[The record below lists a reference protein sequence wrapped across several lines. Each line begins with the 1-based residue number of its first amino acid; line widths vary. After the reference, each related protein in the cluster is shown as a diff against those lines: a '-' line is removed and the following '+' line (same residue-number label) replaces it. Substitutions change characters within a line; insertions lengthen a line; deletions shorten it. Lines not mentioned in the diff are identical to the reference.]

1 MSGRDINY
9 IILDTSEHIGELIST
24 TEELYGAIFAE
35 LPSIESEIE
44 LTAKEVEILLDFFI
58 HQNEQQNERQNEQS
72 LTNNHETTQQLSRIL
87 REVENEV
94 RATTANMVDEAEI
107 RKIIESFLQSSKT
120 AGEISFDD
128 VMEVIYKVKER
139 IMDIELVSM
148 NAIIFSGKLGEDG
161 KAFGVISDHI
171 MAFSNKVDEQYR
183 TMEQYAEGLGYWNQ
197 QFVGNLDIILE
208 YHRKLREE
216 QLQEFV
222 EIFDNV
228 FASLETVRGVLGEV
242 NSSVHMAVKPV
253 QELMI
258 KIQVQDILRQ
268 GLENVQKC
276 LITIMDNKRNADADN
291 STAEATMNILA
302 INKSLMQL
310 VIDLVMNI
318 KDKLTKSLTDIE
330 TPVNDMRS
338 QLMNLVEDEQTL
350 AEYFGGDEYK
360 TNVISEIFTNV
371 KVFLRHFDNELVELR
386 DKMNGFSEINESFN
400 IQISQIEKRIRKIK
414 RLVGHLQ
421 KLNILSRIELSRIN
435 LDGSAFVSQIQSIAD
450 QVTKEVNKNEEY
462 VVRLKERLEHDL
474 DQFQKV
480 LKINVGKANEMRLVI
495 KGAIERLDIIEQ
507 LITDAIQPI
516 GTSSNSLYNEIM
528 LISNKLELGT
538 DIYSLLE
545 LIEGKLFEIYDYM
558 DDELRKHMEAT
569 GIEEWNNSNE
579 HLQEILNYFTTHS
592 ERVIAQL
599 HLEGEQLDVGTDGG
613 ELTLF

>member
-1 MSGRDINY
+1 MSGRDISH
-9 IILDTSEHIGELIST
+9 IILDTSRHIGQLIST
-24 TEELYGAIFAE
+24 TEDLYGAIYAE

-58 HQNEQQNERQNEQS
+58 HHNDQQ
-72 LTNNHETTQQLSRIL
+72 LMNNHETTQQLSRIL
-87 REVENEV
+87 KEVENEV
-94 RATTANMVDEAEI
+94 RVTTANMVNEVEI
-107 RKIIESFLQSSKT
+107 RKIIESFLQSSKNE
-120 AGEISFDD
+120 GEVSFDD

-139 IMDIELVSM
+139 ITDIELVSM
-148 NAIIFSGKLGEDG
+148 NAIIFSSKLGDEG

-171 MAFSNKVDEQYR
+171 MSFSNKVEQQYR
-183 TMEQYAEGLGYWNQ
+183 TMEQHAEDLGDWNK
-197 QFVGNLDIILE
+197 QFIGNLDVILE
-208 YHRKLREE
+208 YHRKLTAE

-222 EIFDNV
+222 EIFGSV
-228 FASLETVRGVLGEV
+228 FSSLETVRGVLGEV
-242 NSSVHMAVKPV
+242 NTSVHMAVKPV

-258 KIQVQDILRQ
+258 KIQVQDIMRQ

-276 LITIMDNKRNADADN
+276 LSTIIDNKSNSDSDN
-291 STAEATMNILA
+291 NTAESTMNILA

-318 KDKLTKSLTDIE
+318 KEKLTKSLTDIE
-330 TPVNDMRS
+330 TPVNEMRS
-338 QLMNLVEDEQTL
+338 QLTNIVEDERTL
-350 AEYFGGDEYK
+350 AEYFGGHEYK

-371 KVFLRHFDNELVELR
+371 KLFLQQFDKELIELSE
-386 DKMNGFSEINESFN
+386 KMTGFSEVNESFH
-400 IQISQIEKRIRKIK
+400 IQISQIEKRIKKIK
-414 RLVGHLQ
+414 GLVGHLQ

-450 QVTKEVNKNEEY
+450 QVTKEVDKNEEY
-462 VVRLKERLEHDL
+462 VARLRERLENDL
-474 DQFQKV
+474 EQFQKV
-480 LKINVGKANEMRLVI
+480 LAINVNKANEMRLVI
-495 KGAIERLDIIEQ
+495 KGAVERLDVIEQ
-507 LITDAIQPI
+507 LITDAIRPI
-516 GTSSNSLYNEIM
+516 GSASNSLYAEIM
-528 LISNKLELGT
+528 VISNKLELGT

-545 LIEGKLFEIYDYM
+545 IIEGKLFEIYDYM

-599 HLEGEQLDVGTDGG
+599 HLDGEQLDVGTDGG